1 MTAAVEK
8 VRGLLDEITPLDDL
22 ERRHLDD
29 AQAWLSATSDVFRRT
44 SSPVAPPKH
53 LVSYFLL
60 VDAQEGAFLL
70 GDHRKSG
77 LWLPSGGHVEP
88 GEDPVET
95 VRRECFEE
103 LGVDANFDEVI
114 GERPVFVTVTQT
126 RSSRPDQH
134 TDVSLWFV
142 LAHSRCDSL
151 QPDPREYRSVRWWMI
166 DEFDHADPERFD
178 PHQRRMLVKLQELW
192 DRRSTGRDP
201 DRPASFPHG

>member
-1 MTAAVEK
+1 VTAVQNAK
-8 VRGLLDEITPLDDL
+8 RLLDGITPLDDL

-44 SSPVAPPKH
+44 ASPVAPSKH

-60 VDAQEGAFLL
+60 VDADDGAFLL

-95 VRRECFEE
+95 VRRECVEE
-103 LGVDANFDEVI
+103 LGVEANFDKRT
-114 GERPVFVTVTQT
+114 GEQPLFITVTET
-126 RSSRPDQH
+126 RSSPPDQH

-142 LAHSRCDSL
+142 LAHSRDETL
-151 QPDPREYRSVRWWMI
+151 RPDPREYRSVRWWTI
-166 DEFDHADPERFD
+166 DEFRNADPEGFD
-178 PHQRRMLVKLQELW
+178 PHQGRLLDKLQEIGPGSSGHVHS
-192 DRRSTGRDP
+192 RS
-201 DRPASFPHG
+201 S